1 MSDITFLVASKL
13 NAFVSHT
20 VAEIGH
26 LQGIPVCASF
36 CLHPFDWSASKVK
49 HNKLYQRQN

>member
-1 MSDITFLVASKL
+1 MSDITFLVASKP
-13 NAFVSHT
+13 NALVSHT

-26 LQGIPVCASF
+26 RQGIPVCASF

-49 HNKLYQRQN
+49 HRNLYQRQN